1 MDCTAVRA
9 VPFCRGA
16 WTDGVFVLGCVAG
29 WDTEASVIVSGV
41 VIHDICGVEVSLL
54 PGSCESARLL
64 GC

>member
-9 VPFCRGA
+9 VPYYRGA
-16 WTDGVFVLGCVAG
+16 WKEGVYVLGSVAG
-29 WDTEASVIVSGV
+29 RDTEASVVPDA

-54 PGSCESARLL
+54 PGLYESARLL